1 MLHSLTAIT
10 VTEPFTQLGQI
21 DRLVSSH
28 CLLKLLSKKKK
39 TFKKVIFNQEKP
51 TKMRY

>member
-1 MLHSLTAIT
+1 MLHSLTAIK

-28 CLLKLLSKKKK
+28 CLLKLLSKKKRLSK
-39 TFKKVIFNQEKP
+39 
-51 TKMRY
+51 R